1 MQALKVI
8 KGVKTEDKAWQKK
21 ISEAIAAI
29 LVNRALVF
37 MQVQVP
43 VHLFTREDVLSL
55 SGHAAVSIADDNS

>member
-8 KGVKTEDKAWQKK
+8 KGVKTEDKAWQQK

-29 LVNRALVF
+29 LVNRALVL
-37 MQVQVP
+37 MQVLP

-55 SGHAAVSIADDNS
+55 SGHAAVSITDDNG